1 MKISNAVLHDP
12 TKKLVVDIYEKASD
26 SMKSKGMETFVLSHD
41 TLDLLTI
48 LHKTGIDL
56 VMVGIMFPQVY
67 HFFFFLEN
75 PLITFSQLTVCL
87 YFAQPG
93 TQNSQ
98 EVDRRIKGLERQSV
112 NRILMVAPGAF
123 EGNVDAAQDNA
134 FMEVNY
140 VPAGDLF
147 FLIKKEDSKE
157 KIHEQT

>member
-1 MKISNAVLHDP
+1 M
-12 TKKLVVDIYEKASD
+12 
-26 SMKSKGMETFVLSHD
+26 LSF
-41 TLDLLTI
+41 T
-48 LHKTGIDL
+48 
-56 VMVGIMFPQVY
+56 
-67 HFFFFLEN
+67 
-75 PLITFSQLTVCL
+75 QL
-87 YFAQPG
+87 G